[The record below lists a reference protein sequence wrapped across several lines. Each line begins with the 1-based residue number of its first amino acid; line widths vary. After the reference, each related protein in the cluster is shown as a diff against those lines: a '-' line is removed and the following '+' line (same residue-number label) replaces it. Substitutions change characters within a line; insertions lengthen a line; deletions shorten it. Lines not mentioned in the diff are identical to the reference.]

1 MWRWSYSFPV
11 DGSKINVFSTYVE
24 MIPIER
30 LNAIIVT
37 SILHVCGDDPRHRKT
52 KHLQDRYSPRM
63 WRWSYHDR
71 VVLRYLN
78 VFSTY
83 VEMILFLNLPTW
95 NHLCI
100 LHVCGDDFLQIQR
113 LRTQIVYSPRMWRW
127 SWVEQNFK
135 DFDLVFSTY
144 VEMILGQRFFASQKL
159 CILHV
164 CGDDPNQGSANNES
178 LLYSPRMWRWS

>member
-83 VEMILFLNLPTW
+83 VEMILKWKKIW
-95 NHLCI
+95 NYPLSI
-100 LHVCGDDFLQIQR
+100 LHVCGDDPVFKSTHLKP
-113 LRTQIVYSPRMWRW
+113 LVYSPRMWRW
-127 SWVEQNFK
+127 FSADTALKNS
-135 DFDLVFSTY
+135 DSVFSTY
-144 VEMILGQRFFASQKL
+144 VEMILGRTKL
-159 CILHV
+159 
-164 CGDDPNQGSANNES
+164 
-178 LLYSPRMWRWS
+178 